1 MGEEIK
7 KTLPQFWHD
16 FLIKEFERETDR
28 AAVVLTASL
37 FDNAIGNLL
46 KKFLLPCSGDQDE
59 LFDVPNSP
67 LGSFHSKIQ
76 TALRLGLISQ
86 RFARDL
92 NLIRK
97 IRNEF
102 AHNVSHVNLDEGRVK
117 DYLTTLL
124 SSSDIIRKNPRA
136 RAVHPSG
143 SRGDFLMIAGLMLFH
158 VNSLIEDQIDSI
170 QSITDEWL
178 YSWVY
183 KGQEQ
188 QQLSAPEVVK

>member
-1 MGEEIK
+1 MSEEIN
-7 KTLPQFWHD
+7 KTLPQFWQD

-46 KKFLLPCSGDQDE
+46 KKFLLPSSGDQDE

-76 TALRLGLISQ
+76 TTLRLGLISQ

-136 RAVHPSG
+136 RSIHPSG
-143 SRGDFLMIAGLMLFH
+143 SRGDFLMIAGIMLFH
-158 VNSLIEDQIDSI
+158 VNSLIEDPIDSI
-170 QSITDEWL
+170 KSIADEWI

-183 KGQEQ
+183 KGKEQ
-188 QQLSAPEVVK
+188 QLPSPEVVK